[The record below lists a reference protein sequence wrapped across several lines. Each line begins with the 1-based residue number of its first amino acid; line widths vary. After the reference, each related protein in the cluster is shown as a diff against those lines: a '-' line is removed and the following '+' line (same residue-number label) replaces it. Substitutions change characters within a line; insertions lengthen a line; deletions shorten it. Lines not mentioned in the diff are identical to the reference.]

1 MALCLWNVYL
11 PVQLSPSE
19 TVRSISGV
27 YISLNKPAFTMLLL
41 ALEFFL
47 LEAKDPRLAAHP
59 RDSLET
65 WDMTL
70 LLCPIL
76 SYNKS
81 KLWPNSCLREKIY
94 RGLSWTLAQCICCC
108 LSVPRATVHVQSC
121 RIQSIKLKCILI
133 CKMKGSDWLIGF
145 SLWVCQLNLLSST
158 FSYLQN
164 RTIISALTTRCD
176 D

>member
-19 TVRSISGV
+19 MVHSISGV
-27 YISLNKPAFTMLLL
+27 YISPNKPAFTMLSL

-47 LEAKDPRLAAHP
+47 LEAKDPHLAAHP

-81 KLWPNSCLREKIY
+81 KL
-94 RGLSWTLAQCICCC
+94 
-108 LSVPRATVHVQSC
+108 
-121 RIQSIKLKCILI
+121 
-133 CKMKGSDWLIGF
+133 
-145 SLWVCQLNLLSST
+145 
-158 FSYLQN
+158 
-164 RTIISALTTRCD
+164 
-176 D
+176 